1 VKGHRVDLLRVP
13 AKVHDEEKGHAMALD
28 QSALLELLEALKLAD
43 VDERVRTATES
54 LYQAL
59 IEAELTAVIGAA
71 PHERSDA
78 RLAQRNGHRPR
89 TLTTTAG
96 DLELRIPKLRTGS
109 FFPSLLERRRRI
121 DQALFAVVM
130 EAYLHGVSTR
140 KVDDLVKALGADSG
154 ISKSEVSRICADLD
168 EEVAAFRDRPLSD
181 ITFPYVFL
189 DATYC
194 KARVNRRVV
203 SQAVVIATGVAADG
217 HREVLGFAVGDSED
231 GAFWTAFLRSL
242 KARGLTGTQLV
253 ISDAHAGLKSAIEAV
268 LLGAAWQRCRV
279 HFMRNVLARVPKGNS
294 EMVAAAIR
302 TVFAQPDAE
311 HVRGQLDVIATML
324 GRQFPAVET
333 MLRESKDELLAFTD
347 FPVAHWKK
355 VWSTNPLERLNKEIK
370 RRTDVV
376 GVFPN
381 PAALLRLAGAVLV
394 EAHDEWQ
401 VSDRRYLSEGSM
413 ALLATPTDQPKEVAQ
428 PALIAS

>member
-1 VKGHRVDLLRVP
+1 
-13 AKVHDEEKGHAMALD
+13 MALD
-28 QSALLELLEALKLAD
+28 QSALIDLLEALKNTD
-43 VDERVRTATES
+43 VDGRVRTATEH

-59 IEAELTAVIGAA
+59 IDAELTAFVGAA
-71 PHERSDA
+71 PHERTPD
-78 RLAQRNGHRPR
+78 RTAQRNGSRPR

-96 DLELRIPKLRTGS
+96 DLELRIPKLRAGS

-168 EEVAAFRDRPLSD
+168 EEVAAFRDRPLGELA
-181 ITFPYVFL
+181 FPYVFL

-253 ISDAHAGLKSAIEAV
+253 ISDAHAGLKAAIEAV

-311 HVRGQLDVIATML
+311 HVHGQLDVIATML

-333 MLRESKDELLAFTD
+333 MLREAKDDVLAFTE
-347 FPVAHWKK
+347 FPVLHWKK

-413 ALLATPTDQPKEVAQ
+413 ALLQPKTETPEEVAQ